1 MSDKDITKEQKLSMV
16 ASRIR
21 GVKIDKF
28 NAELSVIEQNALDTP
43 EASIVASSN
52 NIISNA
58 NAQIDA
64 LEAQYTLIQAEQ
76 YNYVDTPK
84 TKNELMII
92 ALQQRIGEM
101 TANYEG
107 QIASLRADLTQLME
121 IAKITET
128 ETKET

>member
-1 MSDKDITKEQKLSMV
+1 MSDKDVTKEQKLALI

-21 GVKIDKF
+21 EVKIYKF
-28 NAELSVIEQNALDTP
+28 NAELTIIEQNAVQSPIP
-43 EASIVASSN
+43 EIVE
-52 NIISNA
+52 NA
-58 NAQIDA
+58 NKIIDNADDQIAA
-64 LEAQYTLIQAEQ
+64 LEAHYTSINAGQYISME
-76 YNYVDTPK
+76 TPK

-121 IAKITET
+121 IAKITED
-128 ETKET
+128 KET